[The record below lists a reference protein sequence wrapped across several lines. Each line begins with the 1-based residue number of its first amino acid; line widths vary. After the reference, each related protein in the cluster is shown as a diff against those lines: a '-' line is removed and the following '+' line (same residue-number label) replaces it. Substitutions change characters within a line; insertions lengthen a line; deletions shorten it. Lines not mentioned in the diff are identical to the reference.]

1 MADLDA
7 VIRKCVEDIW
17 SEYDKDGSGALDR
30 KETKNFVN
38 NSLSEMNDSGEQFS
52 DADFDACF
60 REFDKDGSGLIEKE
74 EMALFIK
81 KIAGF

>member
-38 NSLSEMNDSGEQFS
+38 NSLSEMNDSGE
-52 DADFDACF
+52 
-60 REFDKDGSGLIEKE
+60 
-74 EMALFIK
+74 
-81 KIAGF
+81 